1 MSKTSNTSDKNGRI
15 VIRGVRRKRPDTSKI
30 ARAII
35 GLALREAALE
45 AEAAATSPATTTAR
59 KQGGSGV

>member
-35 GLALREAALE
+35 SLALHEAALE
-45 AEAAATSPATTTAR
+45 AEAAATSPATTTPR
-59 KQGGSGV
+59 QRGGSGV

>member
-45 AEAAATSPATTTAR
+45 AEAAATSAATTTAR
-59 KQGGSGV
+59 GRGGSSV